1 MANEIELAQGGNN
14 FSANGNNAVT
24 HFFDTSTMD
33 GKMALYNAMQT
44 PDKVDDHLNEELDV
58 TNVLAQAVE
67 VMNNETGE
75 MRQSTRVV
83 VVAEQGNFSATS
95 PTLAHAF
102 ANLFCVFGTPN
113 TWAEPLKLKL
123 VERKSRNGYKFFDIQ
138 PVMPTKK

>member
-1 MANEIELAQGGNN
+1 MANEIELAQGNN
-14 FSANGNNAVT
+14 FSANGGNAVT

-83 VVAEQGNFSATS
+83 IVSEQGNFSATS

-102 ANLFCVFGTPN
+102 GNLFSVFGTPN
-113 TWAEPLKLKL
+113 TWAAPLKLKI
-123 VERKSRNGYKFFDIQ
+123 VERKSRNGYRFFDIQ
-138 PVMPTKK
+138 PVMTKKK